1 MSEVGPESAVAA
13 SRTVQGLGGRL
24 PVRDYPGQEPP
35 FVMPQWNQPE
45 LVAQLINQ
53 AAADAEAS

>member
-1 MSEVGPESAVAA
+1 MPEVGPESAVAA

-35 FVMPQWNQPE
+35 FVMPQW
-45 LVAQLINQ
+45 
-53 AAADAEAS
+53 ASPSWWRS